1 MPTTNNITN
10 TKLVNSL
17 KWKNKRTNKHKAK
30 TRELL
35 TQAIQ
40 KTRKED
46 SLKKDALKNQAGIL
60 PSRADLLSYL
70 PIVPGIDT
78 SLILSEIEN
87 ISALFFAL
95 LDASSS
101 RQVAAILLLFL
112 KTHCTDSVLNH
123 MVEFI
128 KSECNFD
135 LLTPQSSDTVPEW
148 ISWMKNCKDNWSAVV
163 QNKAFKKISTLISMS
178 AAMGLCDLAKFKFDV
193 NGIRIFSISSY
204 KHHVTAPDLI
214 GAVIETASYFIEGG
228 YKCFKT
234 GSFAPFIFSGDAAQQ
249 FEADYFE
256 MLDLAPFMKA
266 GNLLRKKQITEN
278 DFDFKLTH
286 LIDSADS
293 LYKAA
298 EGTWEKKILFD
309 RLSQLRKIRADFIT
323 VRVDGKLREAPFAI
337 YVEGPSGVGKS
348 SVSAILMRTVLLAN
362 GFDAS
367 DERLITINE
376 ADKYMS
382 TYRSFMNGIFFDD
395 LGNTQAQ
402 FVEKSPAAKI
412 IEIINNVPAYA
423 NMAEAELKGKISIEP
438 KCVIGTSNLNID
450 SIARQYSNEPYSI
463 SRRFLIQIYVTVK
476 EEFAMKDGRLDSSK
490 VHDKYPDGIPAV
502 PDLWDIVVYTPYFDP
517 RNGNVR
523 KHAKMNIMELV
534 IYAKNVSR
542 RHFRNQS
549 DVVNFASNLDEKM
562 DFCTECHLP
571 GCMCKCVLDNQMFE
585 QQTEYIKSL
594 ISEISSYDSKW
605 LKWTNYL
612 PVHLFDNRYVDMFL
626 TYLRR
631 HQIHA
636 ETLASYNVW
645 KGSLVIGLISIFWSF
660 FLALFVICSS
670 TFMYG
675 RKLMMKKAQL
685 IRQLR
690 DANGAMPLIFKRIRD
705 NHVATIAVTGSI
717 LGVIYMLVKAYKSAR
732 VLTEQGTLTPTS
744 CADIQQRD
752 AESDPWAEVHVSEL
766 PSTEIAERCTH
777 DQLKRNVF
785 NNLFFMELKDSQ
797 SVKFCDAFFPKSNIA
812 IIPAHMWIEDE
823 VIAKFYRRG
832 DNTNG
837 AYFKSCL
844 SKKFA
849 VKIPDMD
856 LYMAWVSN
864 SCSMKDLSEYF
875 ALGDYHA
882 VPATMIYKRR
892 SGERADFKAK
902 LTPGMVYTHVATFK
916 GFNYRLV
923 DKTFDGMCMGTWVSD
938 SVKKQIIGFH
948 LGGNGY
954 RGGAGQFTL
963 SMLRDAEAKLRS
975 LEGVL
980 LAKSTGTVMTEQYGV
995 KFFKHED
1002 IHYKSPTRFLPKGN
1016 NVEIYGTVEGRSIMR
1031 SAVMETKISPFVTA
1045 VTGVAQKWGPPKFG
1059 PERWKPWQVSLQH
1072 SSNPSIGMRGDLLQK
1087 AVIDF
1092 KLPLLELIAN
1102 NEPLK
1107 NEIHPL
1113 SRMET
1118 VCGIDGKRFIDKMKP
1133 STSVGYPLSGPK
1145 STYLTILNPDDFD
1158 NFACPMELDEQFWS
1172 EFERMEEEYLA
1183 GRRCYPVFKAS
1194 LKDEPT
1200 PIEKDKV
1207 RVFQAAP
1214 LALQLLVRKYYLPLA
1229 RVLSLYPLVSECA
1242 VGVNP
1247 YGPEWDQLSKHVKK
1261 YGSDRILAGDYSK
1274 YDLRMSSQLM
1284 AAAFRVLIDMAR
1296 STNNYSDSDISIMEG
1311 IATDICQ
1318 PLMAYN
1324 GDYIQH
1330 VGSNPSGQNLTVY
1343 INSIVNALLFRCAY
1357 FHIYADRKNI
1367 PPFKA
1372 VCALITY
1379 GDDAKSS
1386 VRSGYDEFNHIAVAN
1401 FLEANDMKFTMPDKT
1416 SIPTKFMT
1424 DETADLLKRKNIVNP
1439 ETGLI
1444 FGALDESSI
1453 FKSLHSVLKSTA
1465 VSNEEQCMSNIDGA
1479 LREWFAHGRD
1489 VYELRRAQMQ
1499 RVAQLADI
1507 THGCDELHT
1516 TYDECVDRFCEKYGV
1531 SRLE

>member
-1 MPTTNNITN
+1 MPIINNFTN
-10 TKLVNSL
+10 TKSINSS
-17 KWKNKRTNKHKAK
+17 KWKNKRTNKHKANAK
-30 TRELL
+30 KLL
-35 TQAIQ
+35 IQAIQ
-40 KTRKED
+40 KTRKEHSAKK
-46 SLKKDALKNQAGIL
+46 SLLKNQAGIL
-60 PSRADLLSYL
+60 PSTADLLSYL

-78 SLILSEIEN
+78 SLILSEVEN

-95 LDASSS
+95 RDASSS
-101 RQVAAILLLFL
+101 RQVAAILFLFL
-112 KTHCTDSVLNH
+112 KTHCTGSVLVQ
-123 MVEFI
+123 MVEYI
-128 KSECNFD
+128 KIECDFD
-135 LLTPQSSDTVPEW
+135 LLTPQSSDSIPEW
-148 ISWMKNCKDNWSAVV
+148 IRLMRSCKDNWSAVV
-163 QNKAFKKISTLISMS
+163 QNNAFKKISTLLSMS
-178 AAMGLCDLAKFKFDV
+178 AALGLCDLAKFKFDV

-204 KHHVTAPDLI
+204 KHHVTASDMI
-214 GAVIETASYFIEGG
+214 GAVIETVSYFIEGG
-228 YKCFKT
+228 YKCFKI
-234 GSFAPFIFSGDAAQQ
+234 GSFSPFIFSGDAAQQ

-309 RLSQLRKIRADFIT
+309 RLFQLRKIRSDFIT

-382 TYRSFMNGIFFDD
+382 TYRSFMNGIFIDD

-402 FVEKSPAAKI
+402 FVEKSPVAKV

-423 NMAEAELKGKISIEP
+423 NMAEAELKGKVSIEP
-438 KCVIGTSNLNID
+438 RCVIGTSNVNINT
-450 SIARQYSNEPYSI
+450 IARQYSNEPYSI
-463 SRRFLIQIYVTVK
+463 ARRFPIQTYVTVK
-476 EEFAMKDGRLDSSK
+476 KEFAMDDGRLDSSK
-490 VHDKYPDGIPAV
+490 VHDKYPNGIPAI
-502 PDLWDIVVYTPYFDP
+502 PDLWDIKVFSPHFDP
-517 RNGNVR
+517 SNGNICY
-523 KHAKMNIMELV
+523 HATMNIMELV
-534 IYAKNVSR
+534 VYSKNMSM
-542 RHFRNQS
+542 RHFRNQL
-549 DVVNFASNLDEKM
+549 DVVDFASNLDEKM
-562 DFCTECHLP
+562 EFCSKCHLP

-585 QQTEYIKSL
+585 QQTEYIRSL
-594 ISEISSYDSKW
+594 ISEISIYDSKW
-605 LKWTNYL
+605 LQWTNYL
-612 PVHLFDNRYVDMFL
+612 PTYLFDNRYVDMLL

-631 HQIHA
+631 HQINA
-636 ETLASYNVW
+636 ETLVSQNIW
-645 KGSLVIGLISIFWSF
+645 KGSIFIGLISIFWSF
-660 FLALFVICSS
+660 LLALFIIFSS

-675 RKLMMKKAQL
+675 RKLMMKKSQL

-705 NHVATIAVTGSI
+705 NHVATIAVTGSV
-717 LGVIYMLVKAYKSAR
+717 LGVIYMLVKAYKSTR
-732 VLTEQGTLTPTS
+732 VLTQQGTLTPTS
-744 CADIQQRD
+744 RADIQQRD
-752 AESDPWAEVHVSEL
+752 AEGDPWAEVHVSEL

-777 DQLKRNVF
+777 DQLKHNVF
-785 NNLFFMELKDSQ
+785 KNLFYMELTDSK
-797 SVKFCDAFFPKSNIA
+797 STKYCNAFFPKSNIT

-837 AYFKSCL
+837 AYFKSRL

-849 VKIPDMD
+849 VKIPNMD

-875 ALGDYHA
+875 ALGDYHS
-882 VPATMIYKRR
+882 VPATMIYKKK
-892 SGERADFKAK
+892 SGERADYKAK
-902 LTPGMVYTHVATFK
+902 LAPGMVYTHVASFK
-916 GFNYRLV
+916 GFNYRLAE
-923 DKTFDGMCMGTWVSD
+923 KTFDGMCMGTWISD
-938 SVKKQIIGFH
+938 SVKKQILGFQ
-948 LGGNGY
+948 LGGAAH

-963 SMLRDAEAKLRS
+963 SMLRDAEAQLRA

-980 LAKSTGTVMTEQYGV
+980 LAKSTGTIMTEQYGV

-1002 IHYKSPTRFLPKGN
+1002 VHYKSPTRFLPKGN
-1016 NVEIYGTVEGRSIMR
+1016 NVKIYGTVEGRSVMR
-1031 SAVMETKISPFVTA
+1031 STVIDTNISHIVAA
-1045 VTGVAQKWGPPKFG
+1045 VTGVTQKWGPPKFG
-1059 PERWKPWQVSLQH
+1059 PERWKPWQASLQY
-1072 SSNPSIGMRGDLLQK
+1072 SSNPSIGMKGVLLQK

-1092 KLPLLELIAN
+1092 KLPLIKLITD

-1133 STSVGYPLSGPK
+1133 LTSVGYPLAGPK
-1145 STYLTILNPDDFD
+1145 AIYLTALNPEDFD
-1158 NFACPMELDEQFWS
+1158 NFSCPMELNERFWN

-1200 PIEKDKV
+1200 PMEKDKV

-1229 RVLSLYPLVSECA
+1229 RILSLYPLVSECA

-1247 YGPEWDQLSKHVKK
+1247 YGPEWNELSEHVKK
-1261 YGSDRILAGDYSK
+1261 YGADRILAGDYSK

-1284 AAAFRVLIDMAR
+1284 AAAFRVLIDMAT
-1296 STNNYSDSDISIMEG
+1296 STGNYSERDISIMEG

-1357 FHIYADRKNI
+1357 FHIYADRKDL
-1367 PPFKA
+1367 PPFKE

-1386 VRSGYDEFNHIAVAN
+1386 VRAGFDEFNHIAVAD

-1416 SIPTKFMT
+1416 STPTKFMT

-1453 FKSLHSVLKSTA
+1453 FKSLHSVLKSTS
-1465 VSNEEQCMSNIDGA
+1465 VSNEEQCMNNIDGA

-1489 VYELRRAQMQ
+1489 IYELRRAQMQ

-1507 THGCDELHT
+1507 THGCQELQT
-1516 TYDECVDRFCEKYGV
+1516 TYDECVDRFCEKYDV
-1531 SRLE
+1531 SKLE